1 MTLVEQPKLSQSA
14 TSLLFKL
21 ASKQT
26 QEAFIFNLHNICGY
40 WPKQRPYNF
49 VHLPWKQL
57 AVVNFVSNEE
67 CVFCFHMVQRV
78 AGTPSC
84 PIADLR
90 EGMHTGLHENLAYF
104 CAKCSMKSVYETLP
118 LVWVSNQEVTVEMA
132 VKMFVTEELLQSFV
146 EKLTGRRARSS
157 GSARPPR
164 APRAPLPEMKA
175 AKTKGNK
182 IPTFYSQTPDA
193 MALSEPPFLSDAV
206 DTGGSAVVINL

>member
-1 MTLVEQPKLSQSA
+1 MTLMEQQAELSQSA

-57 AVVNFVSNEE
+57 AVVNFVSHEE

-78 AGTPSC
+78 AGTPGC

-146 EKLTGRRARSS
+146 EKLSGRRARSS
-157 GSARPPR
+157 GSARTPV
-164 APRAPLPEMKA
+164 PEKMKA
-175 AKTKGNK
+175 PKSKGNK

-193 MALSEPPFLSDAV
+193 MATLSEPPFLFDDAV
-206 DTGGSAVVINL
+206 ATGGSAVVINL